1 MALLSRTGRCASGS
15 GARGG
20 VETAVA
26 AAQEASRSRIDTP
39 AGTDGRGP
47 GRPCGWA
54 WDVDDMDA
62 S

>member
-1 MALLSRTGRCASGS
+1 TGPRVSGS

-39 AGTDGRGP
+39 ADAGDWDS

-54 WDVDDMDA
+54 WDMDDMDA